1 MIQLP
6 EHVYGWLDG
15 QCFVSL
21 ATTMRDGQ
29 PHLSLMWAERDGAGH
44 ILMSTAA
51 GKQKHRNILREPR
64 VSLLLRAPDDP
75 YLNAEIRGIA
85 HALPDENRS
94 VVNRLYRK
102 YQGGDVFPHDR
113 PGVERVILRV
123 TPQKL
128 HLFT

>member
-1 MIQLP
+1 MIQLSD
-6 EHVYGWLDG
+6 EVYGWLDG
-15 QCFVSL
+15 LCFVSL
-21 ATTMRDGQ
+21 ATVMPDGQ
-29 PHLSLMWAERDGAGH
+29 PHLSLMWAEREAGD

-51 GKQKHRNILREPR
+51 GRRKHRNILAEPR

-75 YLNAEIRGIA
+75 YRNAEIRGVA
-85 HALPDENRS
+85 RAEPDEGRL

-123 TPQKL
+123 TPQKV